1 VFSWFFAISTTPI
14 VGKTSGE
21 ELPETGGGRG
31 AVGVCRDSVVVDRG
45 YSIPIDRSFGAA
57 IMDVVEVALEVGP

>member
-1 VFSWFFAISTTPI
+1 MSTTSI

-21 ELPETGGGRG
+21 ELPEIGGGG
-31 AVGVCRDSVVVDRG
+31 GTVVVCRDSVVVDHG

-57 IMDVVEVALEVGP
+57 MMNVVEVALEVGP